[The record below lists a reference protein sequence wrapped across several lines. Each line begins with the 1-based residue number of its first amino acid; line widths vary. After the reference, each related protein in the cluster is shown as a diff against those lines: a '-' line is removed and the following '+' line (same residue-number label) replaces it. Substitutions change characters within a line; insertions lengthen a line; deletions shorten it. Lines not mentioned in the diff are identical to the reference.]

1 MSHGQS
7 QSFNAAMP
15 LPKAME
21 YETIFKWRKAL
32 KDENPWQQ
40 TSTDKNLISDVCF
53 RIYKHA
59 MFAPKK
65 KLKNLGALPSV
76 RSVLVFTSY
85 HTPHMNNQVETIT
98 KTSGTCDKR

>member
-53 RIYKHA
+53 GIYKHV

-65 KLKNLGALPSV
+65 AEEPRSPSV
-76 RSVLVFTSY
+76 SKKCIGIHKLPHTSHEQSSRSNYKNKWHL
-85 HTPHMNNQVETIT
+85 
-98 KTSGTCDKR
+98 

>member
-32 KDENPWQQ
+32 KDENLCQQ

-53 RIYKHA
+53 GIYKHV

-65 KLKNLGALPSV
+65 AEEPQSPSV
-76 RSVLVFTSY
+76 SKCVGIPKLP
-85 HTPHMNNQVETIT
+85 HT
-98 KTSGTCDKR
+98 